1 MVQSMTGYG
10 RASVTGAVGTVTAE
24 VKTVNS
30 RFLEFLAKSDGLS
43 PAAEEVF
50 RNAVKSAISR
60 GKVYLTLK
68 FAAADDSGHVHVTV
82 NEPLLG
88 AYVETLRGVQK
99 RKGIKTEKIR
109 IHDLLSLPAP
119 WLRVTA
125 DSISDEELLP
135 LVKEAAKGAVDE
147 LISMREKEGE
157 TLAADLLR
165 RLSFLHEQLDIL
177 KSVQDRAAKQYGE
190 RLRARIRSLMEDTGF
205 EADEGRILEEIAIF
219 SEKTDYTEEVVRFGS
234 HLVQFEES
242 LSKGGPVGRK
252 LDFLVQELN
261 REINTMGSKAGDI
274 GVTDCVIAVKTEL
287 EKVRE
292 QVQNL
297 E

>member
-10 RASVTGAVGTVTAE
+10 RASVTGAIGTVTAE

-30 RFLEFLAKSDGLS
+30 RFLEFITKSDGLS
-43 PAAEEVF
+43 PAAEEVL
-50 RNAVKSAISR
+50 RNAVKSQVSR

-68 FAAADDSGHVHVTV
+68 FSAADDSGHVHVTV
-82 NEPLLG
+82 NEPLLS
-88 AYVETLRGVQK
+88 AYVETLQAVQK
-99 RKGIKTEKIR
+99 KKGIKSEKIR
-109 IHDLLSLPAP
+109 IHDLLSLPSP

-125 DSISDEELLP
+125 ESITDEEILP
-135 LVKEAAKGAVDE
+135 LVEEAAKGAVDE
-147 LISMREKEGE
+147 LIAMRKREGE
-157 TLAADLLR
+157 TLAADLLQ
-165 RLSFLHEQLDIL
+165 RLAFLRGQLKIL
-177 KSVQDRAAKQYGE
+177 ESVQDRAAKQYGE
-190 RLRARIRSLMEDTGF
+190 RLRARIKSLMEDTGF
-205 EADEGRILEEIAIF
+205 ETDEGRILEEIAIF

-234 HLVQFEES
+234 HLSQFEEA
-242 LSKGGPVGRK
+242 LTKGGPVGRK